1 MLYQNYIRFF
11 ERAGR
16 YGLPDLVNFLIRE
29 YNGDGSCAQ
38 SVLDILSCVLYHMRE
53 VVKMEMTQYE
63 SERERLAMIEDL
75 VLMFLDLREEG
86 KDSLSVDEIINQL
99 HQFARSVKIH
109 K

>member
-1 MLYQNYIRFF
+1 
-11 ERAGR
+11 
-16 YGLPDLVNFLIRE
+16 
-29 YNGDGSCAQ
+29 
-38 SVLDILSCVLYHMRE
+38 
-53 VVKMEMTQYE
+53 MEMTQYE